1 MRHLQSVDPTIAFQL
16 WRERTR
22 QDNCLH
28 LEIALNYLSDA
39 VFDAQFVAANGSLA
53 WRATPA
59 DAGDAEGPRS
69 VVDTVQQVAAR
80 RACRLFGAEYA
91 NALPMS
97 GSQAGAVV
105 QHAALR
111 CGDAVL
117 DLSASLGRP
126 TLRISRVNALGHL
139 DPVAGCWIGDR
150 HGYVDC
156 DALAWHLQR
165 AAPQRGPKMV
175 RVTVTAD
182 WGPDDWAPLAVVA
195 HRAGAYFAVD
205 LAHFAG
211 PVAAGILQSPVP
223 YADFVSM
230 ATNGTL
236 RGPRG
241 GLVLARAGFD
251 AHVERALGAGSG
263 NLVVLAAKAVALHEA
278 FAEPFRR
285 YQRQMLDNV
294 CAMSAA
300 LVERGFMT
308 DSHESGQIVVG
319 DLGPPGSAA
328 AALERLAAAHVL
340 ADRYRLYRPDEDRIV
355 DAGIGVGVAALTAR
369 GLTTGDSAYVGNLIA
384 DVLDAPQRGEIVK
397 RARDEV
403 HELCKQF
410 PVGQ

>member
-1 MRHLQSVDPTIAFQL
+1 MRHLQTSDPTIAFQL

-28 LEIALNYLSDA
+28 LEIALNYLSEA
-39 VFDAQFVAANGSLA
+39 VFEAQFAAATASLA
-53 WRATPA
+53 WRATPVNP
-59 DAGDAEGPRS
+59 GDPDDMRS

-97 GSQAGAVV
+97 GSQAGVVV
-105 QHAALR
+105 QHATLR

-117 DLSASLGRP
+117 DVSASRGRP

-139 DPVAGCWIGDR
+139 DPLAGCWIGDGR
-150 HGYVDC
+150 GQIDC
-156 DALAWHLQR
+156 AALAWHVQTVAPRVVR
-165 AAPQRGPKMV
+165 A
-175 RVTVTAD
+175 TVTAN
-182 WGPDDWAPLAVVA
+182 WGLDDWAPLAVVA
-195 HRAGAYFAVD
+195 HDGGAYFAVD
-205 LAHFAG
+205 LGHFAG

-241 GLVLARAGFD
+241 GLVLAQARFEP
-251 AHVERALGAGSG
+251 HVERALVVG
-263 NLVVLAAKAVALHEA
+263 NDTLVALAAKAVALHEA

-294 CAMSAA
+294 RAMSAV
-300 LVERGFMT
+300 LVERGFRT
-308 DSHESGQIVVG
+308 DSRESGQIVVG
-319 DLGPPGSAA
+319 GLGPAGGAS

-340 ADRYRLYRPDEDRIV
+340 ADRYRLYRPDEDQIV

-369 GLTTGDSAYVGNLIA
+369 GLTTRDAAHVAHLIA
-384 DVLDAPQRGEIVK
+384 DVLGAPQRDEIVE

-403 HELCKQF
+403 HELCRQF